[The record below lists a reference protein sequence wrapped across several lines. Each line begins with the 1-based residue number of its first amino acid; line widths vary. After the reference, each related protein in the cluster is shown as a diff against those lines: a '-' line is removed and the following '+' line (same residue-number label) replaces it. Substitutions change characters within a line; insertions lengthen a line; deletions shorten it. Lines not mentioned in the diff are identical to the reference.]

1 MSIAAINLRYTCE
14 YIMME
19 ELIRKAEEKG
29 INVED
34 LIIFALSKEDPQE
47 GVKLRLTLAEKY
59 MAEAEEYLKKGDA
72 IQASEKAYKVAEE
85 IVKALAEKLN
95 LSEYQQAVKEDRW
108 YTHTLVSASIK
119 LSLKLGD
126 WVKNGW
132 NSAYTLHVWGF
143 HEAKLDLDSVKNLL
157 QDVKK
162 MLEESKKI
170 LS

>member
-1 MSIAAINLRYTCE
+1 
-14 YIMME
+14 MME
-19 ELIRKAEEKG
+19 ELIKKAEEKG

-47 GVKLRLTLAEKY
+47 GIKLRLTLAERY

-108 YTHTLVSASIK
+108 YTHILVSASIK

-157 QDVKK
+157 QDVRK

-170 LS
+170 FP

>member
-1 MSIAAINLRYTCE
+1 
-14 YIMME
+14 MME
-19 ELIRKAEEKG
+19 ELIKKAEEKG

-34 LIIFALSKEDPQE
+34 LIIFALSKEDPQQ
-47 GVKLRLTLAEKY
+47 GIKLRLTLAERY
-59 MAEAEEYLKKGDA
+59 MAEAEEYLKKGDV
-72 IQASEKAYKVAEE
+72 IQASERAYKVAEE
-85 IVKALAEKLN
+85 IVKALAEKFN

-108 YTHTLVSASIK
+108 YMHTLVIASIK

-132 NSAYTLHVWGF
+132 NSAYTLYVWGF

-157 QDVKK
+157 QDVRK

-170 LS
+170 LPSSAVSDKP

>member
-1 MSIAAINLRYTCE
+1 
-14 YIMME
+14 MME
-19 ELIRKAEEKG
+19 ELIKKAEEKG
-29 INVED
+29 INIED

-47 GVKLRLTLAEKY
+47 GVKLRLILAEKY
-59 MAEAEEYLKKGDA
+59 MTEAEEYLKKGDA
-72 IQASEKAYKVAEE
+72 VQASEKTYKVAEE
-85 IVKALAEKLN
+85 IVKALAEKFN

-108 YTHTLVSASIK
+108 HTYTLANAAIK

-157 QDVKK
+157 QDVRK

-170 LS
+170 LP